1 MNPIDLFAKQR
12 TQFPALTR
20 TKNGQPAV
28 FLDGPA
34 GTQVPQRVIDAMSDY
49 FTRCNANHGGLF
61 DTSVESDK
69 WLDEAHRAVSDF
81 LNADDPDTIAFGQ
94 NMTSMTMALSRALGG
109 TWNTGDEVVVTRLD
123 HDANFRPWMLAAE
136 DAGATVRIV
145 DFHHEDCTLDLEQ
158 LYGYL
163 NERTRLVAVGCA
175 SNSVGTVNP
184 IAQICQAA
192 RDVGALTFV
201 DAVHYAPHRS
211 IDVQAFGC
219 DFLACSAYK
228 FFGPHTGI
236 QWGRRELLESLTPYK
251 LRPAPD
257 DLPGRWMTGTQSHES
272 IVATMAA
279 IDYIADIGKQLGSTG
294 GRRQQLETAFE
305 AIQPF
310 ESSLA
315 TQLLAGLAELPNIR
329 VWGIRDPSR
338 MDERMP
344 TISITHD
351 QLTTTEVAQ
360 RLANEGIFVWHG
372 HYYAVEL
379 SEALGREPEGM
390 VRLGIIHYN
399 TSEEIDRLLAALA
412 GLA

>member
-1 MNPIDLFAKQR
+1 MNQTELFARQR
-12 TQFPALTR
+12 LQFPALTR
-20 TKNGQPAV
+20 TKNGEPAV

-49 FTRCNANHGGLF
+49 FSRCNANHGGLF
-61 DTSVESDK
+61 DTSVESDH
-69 WLDEAHRAVSDF
+69 WLDEAHRAVADF
-81 LNADDPDTIAFGQ
+81 LNTDDPDTVAFGQ
-94 NMTSMTMALSRALGG
+94 NMTSLTMALSRALSK
-109 TWNTGDEVVVTRLD
+109 TWNVGDEIVVTRLD
-123 HDANFRPWMLAAE
+123 HDANFRPWLLAAE

-145 DFHHEDCTLDLEQ
+145 DIDSDDCTLNLKQ

-163 NERTRLVAVGCA
+163 NSKTRLVAVGCA

-184 IAQICQAA
+184 IAEICQAA
-192 RDVGALTFV
+192 RAVGALSFV

-211 IDVQAFGC
+211 IDVQKFGC

-251 LRPAPD
+251 LKPAPD
-257 DLPGRWMTGTQSHES
+257 ELPGRWMTGTQSHES
-272 IVATMAA
+272 IVGTMAA
-279 IDYIADIGKQLGSTG
+279 IDYIADIGQQLGSNGT
-294 GRRQQLETAFE
+294 RREQLETAFSG
-305 AIQPF
+305 IQEF
-310 ESSLA
+310 ESTLA
-315 TQLLAGLAELPNIR
+315 TQLSTELERLPNIK
-329 VWGIRDPSR
+329 VWGIRDSQR
-338 MDERMP
+338 ITERMP

-351 QLTTTEVAQ
+351 RLTATEVAQ
-360 RLANEGIFVWHG
+360 RLADVGIFVWHG

-399 TSEEIDRLLAALA
+399 TSYEIDRLVAALKS
-412 GLA
+412 L

>member
-1 MNPIDLFAKQR
+1 MNQTELFARQR
-12 TQFPALTR
+12 LQFPALTR
-20 TKNGQPAV
+20 TKNGEPAV

-49 FTRCNANHGGLF
+49 FSRCNANHGGLF
-61 DTSVESDK
+61 DTSVESDH
-69 WLDEAHRAVSDF
+69 WLDEAHRAVADF
-81 LNADDPDTIAFGQ
+81 LNTDDPDTVAFGQ
-94 NMTSMTMALSRALGG
+94 NMTSLTMALSRALSK
-109 TWNTGDEVVVTRLD
+109 TWNVGDEIVVTRLD
-123 HDANFRPWMLAAE
+123 HDANFRPWLLAAE

-145 DFHHEDCTLDLEQ
+145 DIDSDDCTLNLKQ

-163 NERTRLVAVGCA
+163 NSKTRLVAVGCA

-184 IAQICQAA
+184 IAEICQAA
-192 RDVGALTFV
+192 RAVGALSFV

-211 IDVQAFGC
+211 IDVQKFGC

-251 LRPAPD
+251 LKPAPD
-257 DLPGRWMTGTQSHES
+257 ELPGRWMTGTQSHES
-272 IVATMAA
+272 IVGTMAA
-279 IDYIADIGKQLGSTG
+279 IDYIADIGQQLGSNGT
-294 GRRQQLETAFE
+294 RREQLETAFSG
-305 AIQPF
+305 IQKF
-310 ESSLA
+310 ESTLA
-315 TQLLAGLAELPNIR
+315 TQLSTELERLPSIK
-329 VWGIRDPSR
+329 VWGIRDPQR
-338 MDERMP
+338 ITERMP

-351 QLTTTEVAQ
+351 RLTATEVAQ
-360 RLANEGIFVWHG
+360 RLADVGIFVWHG

-399 TSEEIDRLLAALA
+399 TSYEIDRLVAALKS
-412 GLA
+412 L

>member
-1 MNPIDLFAKQR
+1 MNQTELFARQR
-12 TQFPALTR
+12 LQFPALTR
-20 TKNGQPAV
+20 TKNGEPAV

-49 FTRCNANHGGLF
+49 FSRCNANHGGLF
-61 DTSVESDK
+61 DTSVESDH
-69 WLDEAHRAVSDF
+69 WLDEAHRAVADF
-81 LNADDPDTIAFGQ
+81 LNTDDPDTVAFGQ
-94 NMTSMTMALSRALGG
+94 NMTSLTMALSRALSK
-109 TWNTGDEVVVTRLD
+109 TWNVGDEIVVTRLD
-123 HDANFRPWMLAAE
+123 HDANFRPWLLAAE

-145 DFHHEDCTLDLEQ
+145 DIDSDDCTLNLKQ

-163 NERTRLVAVGCA
+163 NSKTRLVAVGCA

-184 IAQICQAA
+184 IAEICQAA
-192 RDVGALTFV
+192 RAVGALSFV

-211 IDVQAFGC
+211 IDVQKFGC

-251 LRPAPD
+251 LKPAPD
-257 DLPGRWMTGTQSHES
+257 ELPGRWMTGTQSHES
-272 IVATMAA
+272 IVGTMAA
-279 IDYIADIGKQLGSTG
+279 IDYIADIGQQLGSNGT
-294 GRRQQLETAFE
+294 RREQLETAFSG
-305 AIQPF
+305 IQEF
-310 ESSLA
+310 ESTLA
-315 TQLLAGLAELPNIR
+315 TQLSTELERLPSIK
-329 VWGIRDPSR
+329 VWGIRDPQR
-338 MDERMP
+338 ITERMP

-351 QLTTTEVAQ
+351 RLTATEVAQ
-360 RLANEGIFVWHG
+360 RLADVGIFVWHG

-399 TSEEIDRLLAALA
+399 TSYEIDRLVAALKS
-412 GLA
+412 L

>member
-1 MNPIDLFAKQR
+1 MNQTELFARQR
-12 TQFPALTR
+12 LQFPALTR
-20 TKNGQPAV
+20 TKNGEPAV

-49 FTRCNANHGGLF
+49 FSRCNANHGGLF
-61 DTSVESDK
+61 DTSVESDH
-69 WLDEAHRAVSDF
+69 WLDEAHRAVADF
-81 LNADDPDTIAFGQ
+81 LNTDDPDTVAFGQ
-94 NMTSMTMALSRALGG
+94 NMTSLTMALSRALSK
-109 TWNTGDEVVVTRLD
+109 TWNVGDEIVVTRLD
-123 HDANFRPWMLAAE
+123 HDANFRPWLLAAE

-145 DFHHEDCTLDLEQ
+145 DIDSDDCTLNLKQ

-163 NERTRLVAVGCA
+163 NSKTRLVAVGCA

-184 IAQICQAA
+184 IAEICQAA
-192 RDVGALTFV
+192 RAVGALSFV

-211 IDVQAFGC
+211 IDVQKFGC

-251 LRPAPD
+251 LKPAPD
-257 DLPGRWMTGTQSHES
+257 ELPGRWMTGTQSHES
-272 IVATMAA
+272 IVGTMAA
-279 IDYIADIGKQLGSTG
+279 IDYIADIGQQLGSNGT
-294 GRRQQLETAFE
+294 RREQLETAFSG
-305 AIQPF
+305 IQEF
-310 ESSLA
+310 ESTLA
-315 TQLLAGLAELPNIR
+315 TQLSTELKRLPNIK
-329 VWGIRDPSR
+329 VWGIRDSQR
-338 MDERMP
+338 ITERMP

-351 QLTTTEVAQ
+351 RLTATEVAQ
-360 RLANEGIFVWHG
+360 RLADVGIFVWHG

-399 TSEEIDRLLAALA
+399 TSYEIDRLVAALKS
-412 GLA
+412 L